1 MREIKFRCWNPA
13 KKRFEDRFEI
23 SPDGCVGYTNMFETY
38 EFQPDWILQQYT
50 GLKDKNAVDI
60 YEFDIVKSYSIDDG
74 DMIDEV
80 RFDRGSFVLYSPNGD
95 KLSWPISDYNSSDL
109 EVIGNVYEN
118 KER

>member
-1 MREIKFRCWNPA
+1 MRELKFRCWNPA

-60 YEFDIVKSYSIDDG
+60 YEFDIVVYNRESYKIIYFDAMFNAVLVG
-74 DMIDEV
+74 NINDEPLPLWRV
-80 RFDRGSFVLYSPNGD
+80 AAHGY
-95 KLSWPISDYNSSDL
+95 I
-109 EVIGNVYEN
+109 IGNIYQNPELC
-118 KER
+118 